1 MYTYIYTYNL
11 YIYIYMYIH
20 TYIYINVYIYI
31 YVYIYICTYTKLCR
45 VVDQIIGLVCTSLY
59 TYANVLCAEQ
69 VHKFRCQ
76 YEEKERQGLF
86 VTRMHMW
93 IYKRV
98 FTYQIHD
105 AYDIIIM

>member
-1 MYTYIYTYNL
+1 M
-11 YIYIYMYIH
+11 H
-20 TYIYINVYIYI
+20 
-31 YVYIYICTYTKLCR
+31 TKLCR

-76 YEEKERQGLF
+76 HEEKERQGLF
-86 VTRMHMW
+86 VTSMHMW

-98 FTYQIHD
+98 FTYHIHD
-105 AYDIIIM
+105 AYDIIVM